1 MAPAD
6 AKLEMLKA
14 VPLFASMRGK
24 DLEAVERLADT
35 VDMQAGKMLMKQGD
49 HGNEMYVIASGSV
62 RVERNGKEIATLGP
76 GQAVGEMALLSEG
89 PRLAT
94 VTTLEPTTAF
104 VLGHREFHTLLA
116 DSAEL
121 RQCILDNL
129 AKRIRMLDD
138 KGTL

>member
-6 AKLEMLKA
+6 TKLEMLKG
-14 VPLFASMRGK
+14 VSLFAEMRPK
-24 DLEAVERLADT
+24 ELQQVERLADT
-35 VDMQAGKMLMKQGD
+35 VDVEAGRVLMRQGD
-49 HGNEMYVIASGSV
+49 HGNEMYVIAKGSV
-62 RVERNGKEIATLGP
+62 RVERSGKHIADLGA
-76 GQAVGEMALLSEG
+76 GQAVGEMSLLSEG

-94 VTTLEPTTAF
+94 VTTLEPVTAF

-129 AKRIRMLDD
+129 ATRIRMLDES
-138 KGTL
+138 GTL

>member
-1 MAPAD
+1 MATAD
-6 AKLEMLKA
+6 MKLDMLKS
-14 VPLFASMRGK
+14 VPLFASMQRK

-35 VDMQAGKMLMKQGD
+35 LDLPEGKTLMRQGD
-49 HGNEMYVIASGSV
+49 HGNEMYVIASGTV

-76 GQAVGEMALLSEG
+76 GQAVGEMSLLSEG

-104 VLGHREFHTLLA
+104 VIGHREFHTLLA

-138 KGTL
+138 QGTL

>member
-1 MAPAD
+1 MAGAD
-6 AKLEMLKA
+6 TKLAMLRS

-24 DLEAVERLADT
+24 DLEAVGRMADSI
-35 VDMQAGKMLMKQGD
+35 DLPAGKALMRQGEQ
-49 HGNEMYVIASGSV
+49 GNEMFVLASGSV
-62 RVERNGKEIATLGP
+62 RVERNGTEIATLGP
-76 GQAVGEMALLSEG
+76 GQAVGEMSLLSEG

-104 VLGHREFHTLLA
+104 VVGHREFHTLLA

-129 AKRIRMLDD
+129 AARIRMLDD